1 MKILDRYIL
10 STYLK
15 TFFSVFTILMLIFIL
30 QSVWVYISELAGKDL
45 EIEIILK
52 FLIYV
57 SPRIVVLVLPLTI
70 LLASIMVFGGF
81 SENYE
86 FAAMKSTGISLQ
98 RAMKSLSVFIVLLAV
113 ISFFFANSVIPFA
126 EFNFYSLR
134 RNIAKVKPAMAI
146 AEGQFNQLNDINI
159 KVAEKSGENGGFLR
173 DVIIHQKKG
182 NVRGNFTVIK
192 ANTGEFISDDTSD
205 ILQLVLFDGNYYDEI
220 QDKDYTKRTKNRPQ
234 VKSTFDKYII
244 NIDVSQFN
252 NVDFENKENIT
263 KHTMLNVTD
272 LKTAIDSLNTNRNN
286 ILETFSETMLR
297 RTTYHNLKLNF
308 KQNELDSI
316 TTTEAVDILKLYEER
331 NSIQIIDLALNT
343 IKKAKNDLTSKSKA
357 MLNSLVNVNKHVVAL
372 HDKFALGLSC
382 IILFFVGA
390 PLGALIRKGGIGLPL
405 IIAILIFLTYHFIGL
420 FAKNSS
426 EDSSVDPVLAAW
438 LSSLILLPFSIY
450 LTNRATKDRPLIDFD
465 SVLIP
470 LKQLVASKSDSD
482 IFDSQQLTSEDT
494 SELESFENEKLIDI
508 VKNFRQFGLSLNYK
522 QRALKILNSR
532 GISEL
537 QLKMAGNLSNQK
549 YENALR
555 LYIDFKEHSK
565 LALNLNIL
573 TILLGLGGFVLSNN
587 GIPVIGKILSVIAV
601 LSLLFFVVLFLKSTS
616 NQSDFYKLL
625 SIKFL
630 TNSFVFIILGI
641 PLFVL
646 YRAFFIKKMKEDLL
660 KIS

>member
-10 STYLK
+10 TTYLK
-15 TFFSVFTILMLIFIL
+15 TFFSVFTILMMIFIL

-45 EIEIILK
+45 EIEVVLK
-52 FLIYV
+52 FLLYV

-98 RAMKSLSVFIVLLAV
+98 RAMKSLSVFIVFLAV

-146 AEGQFNQLNDINI
+146 AEGQFNQLNEINI
-159 KVAEKSGENGGFLR
+159 KVAEKSGENGEFLR

-182 NVRGNFTVIK
+182 SFSGNFTVIK
-192 ANTGEFISDDTSD
+192 ANTGEFISNETSD
-205 ILQLVLFDGNYYDEI
+205 VLQLVLFDGNYYDEI
-220 QDKDYTKRTKNRPQ
+220 QHKDYTKRTKNRPL
-234 VKSTFDKYII
+234 VKSTFEKYII

-252 NVDFENKENIT
+252 NIDFESKESIT
-263 KHTMLNVTD
+263 KHTMLNVVD
-272 LKTAIDSLNTNRNN
+272 LKTAIDSLNVKRSEVLT
-286 ILETFSETMLR
+286 TFSETMLK
-297 RTTYHNLKLNF
+297 RTNHHTLN
-308 KQNELDSI
+308 QNYKVSELDSI
-316 TTTEAVDILKLYEER
+316 TENVDILKLYDER
-331 NSIQIIDLALNT
+331 KSIQLIDLALNT
-343 IKKAKNDLTSKSKA
+343 TKTAKKELTSKSKT
-357 MLNSLVNVNKHVVAL
+357 MLDSLVTVNKHVVAL

-405 IIAILIFLTYHFIGL
+405 VIAILIFLTYHFIGL

-450 LTNRATKDRPLIDFD
+450 LTNRATKDRALIDFD

-470 LKQLVASKSDSD
+470 LKRLVTSKSDTEIVD
-482 IFDSQQLTSEDT
+482 TLQLSSENT
-494 SELESFENEKLIDI
+494 SELDGFDNKKLIDI
-508 VKNFRQFGLSLNYK
+508 IKNFRQFGLSLNYR
-522 QRALKILNSR
+522 QTAIRILNSR

-537 QLKMAGNLSNQK
+537 ELKLGGNLSNQK

-555 LYIDFKEHSK
+555 LFIDFKENSK
-565 LALNLNIL
+565 LALVLNIL
-573 TILLGLGGFVLSNN
+573 TIILGLGGSILAEN
-587 GIPVIGKILSVIAV
+587 GIPIIGKITSGFAILGLI
-601 LSLLFFVVLFLKSTS
+601 FFVVVFQKSTS

-641 PLFVL
+641 PLFFL
-646 YRAFFIKKMKEDLL
+646 YRPFFIKKMKEDLL

>member
-10 STYLK
+10 TTYLK
-15 TFFSVFTILMLIFIL
+15 TFFSVFTILMMIFIL

-45 EIEIILK
+45 EIVVVLK
-52 FLIYV
+52 FLLYV

-98 RAMKSLSVFIVLLAV
+98 RAMKSLSVFIVFLAV

-146 AEGQFNQLNDINI
+146 AEGQFNQLNEINI
-159 KVAEKSGENGGFLR
+159 KVAEKSGENGEFLR

-182 NVRGNFTVIK
+182 TYTGNFTVIK
-192 ANTGEFISDDTSD
+192 ANTGEFISDESSD

-220 QDKDYTKRTKNRPQ
+220 QHKDYTKRTKNRPQ
-234 VKSTFDKYII
+234 VKSTFEKYII

-252 NVDFENKENIT
+252 NIDFESKENIT
-263 KHTMLNVTD
+263 KHTMLNVVD
-272 LKTAIDSLNTNRNN
+272 LKTAIDSLNIKRSDVLT
-286 ILETFSETMLR
+286 TFSETMLK
-297 RTTYHNLKLNF
+297 RTNHHTLNLNYKVS
-308 KQNELDSI
+308 ELDSI
-316 TTTEAVDILKLYEER
+316 TETVDVLKLYEER
-331 NSIQIIDLALNT
+331 KSIQLIELALNT
-343 IKKAKNDLTSKSKA
+343 TKTAKKDLTSRSKT
-357 MLNSLVNVNKHVVAL
+357 MLDTLVTVNKHVVAL

-405 IIAILIFLTYHFIGL
+405 VIAILIFLTYHFIGL

-450 LTNRATKDRPLIDFD
+450 LTNRATKDRALIDFD
-465 SVLIP
+465 SILIP
-470 LKQLVASKSDSD
+470 LKNLVTSKSDCE
-482 IFDSQQLTSEDT
+482 IVNKQQLTSENT
-494 SELESFENEKLIDI
+494 SELDGFDNDKLIDI
-508 VKNFRQFGLSLNYK
+508 IKNFRQFGLSLNYK
-522 QRALKILNSR
+522 QTALKILNSR

-537 QLKMAGNLSNQK
+537 ELKMGGNLSNQN

-555 LYIDFKEHSK
+555 LYIDFKENSK
-565 LALNLNIL
+565 LALVLNIL
-573 TILLGLGGFVLSNN
+573 TIIFGLGGSFLSDNE
-587 GIPVIGKILSVIAV
+587 IPVMGKILSGIAI
-601 LSLLFFVVLFLKSTS
+601 LSLIFFVVVFQKTTS

-641 PLFVL
+641 PLFFL
-646 YRAFFIKKMKEDLL
+646 YRPFFIKKMKEDLK

>member
-10 STYLK
+10 TTYLK
-15 TFFSVFTILMLIFIL
+15 TFFSVFTILMMIFIL

-45 EIEIILK
+45 EIEIVLK
-52 FLIYV
+52 FLLYV
-57 SPRIVVLVLPLTI
+57 SPRIVILVLPLTI

-98 RAMKSLSVFIVLLAV
+98 RAMKSLSVFIVFLAV
-113 ISFFFANSVIPFA
+113 ISFFFANSVIPYA

-146 AEGQFNQLNDINI
+146 AEGQFNQLNEINI
-159 KVAEKSGENGGFLR
+159 KVAEKSGENGEFLR

-182 NVRGNFTVIK
+182 NFTGNFTVIK
-192 ANTGEFISDDTSD
+192 SKTGEFISDDSSN
-205 ILQLVLFDGNYYDEI
+205 ILQLVLFDGNYYDEV
-220 QDKDYTKRTKNRPQ
+220 QSKDYTKRTKNRPL
-234 VKSTFDKYII
+234 VKSTFEKYII

-252 NVDFENKENIT
+252 NIDFEKKETIT
-263 KHTMLNVTD
+263 KHTMLNVVD
-272 LKTAIDSLNTNRNN
+272 LKTAIDSLNTNRTNV
-286 ILETFSETMLR
+286 LTTFSETMLK
-297 RTTYHNLKLNF
+297 RTNQHTLNLNYKLND
-308 KQNELDSI
+308 LDSL
-316 TTTEAVDILKLYEER
+316 TETVDILKLYKER
-331 NSIQIIDLALNT
+331 KKIQLIDLALNT
-343 IKKAKNDLTSKSKA
+343 IKTAKKDLNAKSKT
-357 MLNSLVNVNKHVVAL
+357 MLNTLVNVNQHIVAF

-405 IIAILIFLTYHFIGL
+405 VIAILIFLTYHFIGL

-426 EDSSVDPVLAAW
+426 EDSSIDPVVAAW

-450 LTNRATKDRPLIDFD
+450 LTNRATKDRALIDFD
-465 SVLIP
+465 SILIP
-470 LKQLVASKSDSD
+470 LKHLLTSKSDSKFVD
-482 IFDSQQLTSEDT
+482 IHQIASEDT
-494 SELESFENEKLIDI
+494 SELDQFENHKLIDV

-522 QRALKILNSR
+522 QAALKILNKR

-537 QLKMAGNLSNQK
+537 ELKMGGNLSNQN

-555 LYIDFKEHSK
+555 NYIDFKENSK
-565 LALNLNIL
+565 LALVFNLL
-573 TILLGLGGFVLSNN
+573 TIVLGFGGSILSNN
-587 GIPVIGKILSVIAV
+587 EFPTIGQAMSGIAV
-601 LSLLFFVVLFLKSTS
+601 ISLIFFVIVFQKTTS

-625 SIKFL
+625 NVKFL
-630 TNSFVFIILGI
+630 TNAFVFIILGI
-641 PLFVL
+641 PLFFL
-646 YRAFFIKKMKEDLL
+646 YRIFFIKKMKEDLL

>member
-10 STYLK
+10 TTYLK
-15 TFFSVFTILMLIFIL
+15 TFFSVFTILMMIFIL

-45 EIEIILK
+45 EIEIVLK
-52 FLIYV
+52 FLLYV
-57 SPRIVVLVLPLTI
+57 SPRIVILVLPLTI

-98 RAMKSLSVFIVLLAV
+98 RAMKSLSVFIVFLAV
-113 ISFFFANSVIPFA
+113 ISFFFANSVIPYA

-146 AEGQFNQLNDINI
+146 AEGQFNQLNEINI
-159 KVAEKSGENGGFLR
+159 KVAEKSGENGELLR

-182 NVRGNFTVIK
+182 NISGNFTVIK
-192 ANTGEFISDDTSD
+192 SKTGEFISDDTTD
-205 ILQLVLFDGNYYDEI
+205 VLQLVLIDGNYYDEV
-220 QDKDYTKRTKNRPQ
+220 QPKDYTKRTKNRPF
-234 VKSTFDKYII
+234 VKSTFEKYII

-252 NVDFENKENIT
+252 NIDFEKKENIT
-263 KHTMLNVTD
+263 KQTMLNVVD
-272 LKTAIDSLNTNRNN
+272 LKTAIDSLNTKRNN
-286 ILETFSETMLR
+286 VLTKFSETMLQ
-297 RTTYHNLKLNF
+297 RTNHHTLNLNYKLS
-308 KQNELDSI
+308 ELDSI
-316 TTTEAVDILKLYEER
+316 IQKVDVLKLYEER
-331 NSIQIIDLALNT
+331 KMIQLIDISLNSIKTAKKDLNSR
-343 IKKAKNDLTSKSKA
+343 SKT
-357 MLNSLVNVNKHVVAL
+357 MLNSMVNINKHIVAF

-390 PLGALIRKGGIGLPL
+390 PLGALIRKGGIGLPM

-426 EDSSVDPVLAAW
+426 EDSSIDPVLAAW

-450 LTNRATKDRPLIDFD
+450 LTNRATKDRALIDLD
-465 SVLIP
+465 SILIP
-470 LKQLVASKSDSD
+470 LKQLVTSKSDKELID
-482 IFDSQQLTSEDT
+482 IIQISSEDS
-494 SELESFENEKLIDI
+494 SELDQFENKKLIDI

-522 QRALKILNSR
+522 QTALKILNSR

-537 QLKMAGNLSNQK
+537 ELKMGGNLSNQT

-555 LYIDFKEHSK
+555 NYIDFKENSK
-565 LALNLNIL
+565 LALILNLL
-573 TILLGLGGFVLSNN
+573 TIILGFGGSILSNN
-587 GIPVIGKILSVIAV
+587 EFQIIGQSMSVIAI
-601 LSLLFFVVLFLKSTS
+601 LSLIFFVVVFQKTTS

-625 SIKFL
+625 NIKFL
-630 TNSFVFIILGI
+630 TNAFVFIILGI
-641 PLFVL
+641 PLFIL
-646 YRAFFIKKMKEDLL
+646 YRIFFIKKMKEDLL

>member
-1 MKILDRYIL
+1 MKLLDRYIL
-10 STYLK
+10 TTYLK
-15 TFFSVFTILMLIFIL
+15 TFFSVFTILMMIFIL

-45 EIEIILK
+45 EIEVVMK

-159 KVAEKSGENGGFLR
+159 KVAEKSGENGEFLR

-182 NVRGNFTVIK
+182 NVRENFTVIK
-192 ANTGEFISDDTSD
+192 ANTGEFISDENSD
-205 ILQLVLFDGNYYDEI
+205 ILQLVLFNGNYYDEI
-220 QDKDYTKRTKNRPQ
+220 QDKDYTRRTKNRPQ

-252 NVDFENKENIT
+252 NVDFESKENIT

-272 LKTAIDSLNTNRNN
+272 LKTSIDSLNTNRSD
-286 ILETFSETMLR
+286 ILETFSETMLK
-297 RTTYHNLKLNF
+297 RTTYHTLNLNYKLS
-308 KQNELDSI
+308 KLDSI
-316 TTTEAVDILKLYEER
+316 NETIDILKLYEESK
-331 NSIQIIDLALNT
+331 SIQIIELALNT
-343 IKKAKNDLTSKSKA
+343 IKTAKNDLTSKSKT

-426 EDSSVDPVLAAW
+426 EDGSINPVLAAW

-450 LTNRATKDRPLIDFD
+450 LTNRATKDRALIDFD

-470 LKQLVASKSDSD
+470 LKQLVASKSDSE
-482 IFDSQQLTSEDT
+482 IVNTQQLTSENT
-494 SELESFENEKLIDI
+494 SKLESFENEKLIDI

-522 QRALKILNSR
+522 QKALKILNLR
-532 GISEL
+532 DISEL
-537 QLKMAGNLSNQK
+537 ELKMSGNLSNQK

-565 LALNLNIL
+565 LALVLNTL
-573 TILLGLGGFVLSNN
+573 TILLGFGGLVLSNN
-587 GIPVIGKILSVIAV
+587 GMPVMGKILSGIAV
-601 LSLLFFVVLFLKSTS
+601 LCLLFFLIVFQKTIS
-616 NQSDFYKLL
+616 NQFNFYKLL

-646 YRAFFIKKMKEDLL
+646 YRPFFIKKMKEDLL

>member
-10 STYLK
+10 TTYLK
-15 TFFSVFTILMLIFIL
+15 TFFSVFTILMMIFIL

-45 EIEIILK
+45 EIEIVLK
-52 FLIYV
+52 FLLYV

-98 RAMKSLSVFIVLLAV
+98 RAMKSLSVFIVFLAV

-159 KVAEKSGENGGFLR
+159 KVAEKSGENGEFLR

-182 NVRGNFTVIK
+182 TFTGNFTVIK

-220 QDKDYTKRTKNRPQ
+220 QSKDYTKRTKNRPQ
-234 VKSTFDKYII
+234 VKSTFEKYII

-252 NVDFENKENIT
+252 DIDFESKETIT
-263 KHTMLNVTD
+263 KHTMLNVMD
-272 LKTAIDSLNTNRNN
+272 LKTAIDSLNTKRGG
-286 ILETFSETMLR
+286 LLSTFSETMLK
-297 RTTYHNLKLNF
+297 RTNQHTLNLNYKLS
-308 KQNELDSI
+308 ELDSI
-316 TTTEAVDILKLYEER
+316 TETVDILKLYEER
-331 NSIQIIDLALNT
+331 KSIQLIDLALNT
-343 IKKAKNDLTSKSKA
+343 TKTAKKDLTSKSKT
-357 MLNSLVNVNKHVVAL
+357 MLDTLVTVNKHVVAF

-426 EDSSVDPVLAAW
+426 EDSSIDPVVAAW

-450 LTNRATKDRPLIDFD
+450 LTNRATKDRALIDFD

-470 LKQLVASKSDSD
+470 LKRLVTSKSDSEIVD
-482 IFDSQQLTSEDT
+482 EQQLTSEDT
-494 SELESFENEKLIDI
+494 SELGQFENDKLIDV

-522 QRALKILNSR
+522 QTALRILNTR

-537 QLKMAGNLSNQK
+537 ELKMGGNLSNQN

-555 LYIDFKEHSK
+555 LYIDFKENSK
-565 LALNLNIL
+565 LALVLNVL
-573 TILLGLGGFVLSNN
+573 TIVIGFCGSFLSNN
-587 GIPVIGKILSVIAV
+587 EFPILGQILSGIAI
-601 LSLLFFVVLFLKSTS
+601 LSLIFFVVVFQKTTS

-641 PLFVL
+641 PLFFL
-646 YRAFFIKKMKEDLL
+646 YRPYFIKKMKEDLL

>member
-15 TFFSVFTILMLIFIL
+15 TFFSVFTILMMIFIL

-45 EIEIILK
+45 EIEIVLK
-52 FLIYV
+52 FLLYV
-57 SPRIVVLVLPLTI
+57 SPRIVILVLPLTI

-98 RAMKSLSVFIVLLAV
+98 RAMKSLSVFIVFLAV
-113 ISFFFANSVIPFA
+113 ISFFFANSVIPYA

-146 AEGQFNQLNDINI
+146 AEGQFNQLNEINI
-159 KVAEKSGENGGFLR
+159 KVAEKSGENGEFLR

-182 NVRGNFTVIK
+182 NFTGNFTVIK
-192 ANTGEFISDDTSD
+192 SKTGEFISDDSSN
-205 ILQLVLFDGNYYDEI
+205 ILQLVLFDGNYYDEV
-220 QDKDYTKRTKNRPQ
+220 QPKDYTKRTKNRPL
-234 VKSTFDKYII
+234 VKSTFEKYII

-252 NVDFENKENIT
+252 NIDFEKKETIT
-263 KHTMLNVTD
+263 KHTMLNVVD
-272 LKTAIDSLNTNRNN
+272 LKTAIDSLNINRNN
-286 ILETFSETMLR
+286 VLTTFSETMLH
-297 RTTYHNLKLNF
+297 RTNQHTLNLNYKLSE
-308 KQNELDSI
+308 QDSL
-316 TTTEAVDILKLYEER
+316 TETVDILKLYKER
-331 NSIQIIDLALNT
+331 KKIQLIDLSLNT
-343 IKKAKNDLTSKSKA
+343 IKTAKKDLNAKSKT
-357 MLNSLVNVNKHVVAL
+357 MLNTLVNVNQHIVAF

-405 IIAILIFLTYHFIGL
+405 VIAILIFLTYHFIGL

-426 EDSSVDPVLAAW
+426 EDSSIDPVVAAW

-450 LTNRATKDRPLIDFD
+450 LTNRATKDRALIDFD
-465 SVLIP
+465 SILIP
-470 LKQLVASKSDSD
+470 LKHLLTSKSDSEFVD
-482 IFDSQQLTSEDT
+482 IHQIASEDT
-494 SELESFENEKLIDI
+494 SELDQFENHKLIDV

-522 QRALKILNSR
+522 QAALKILNKR

-537 QLKMAGNLSNQK
+537 ELKMGGNLSNQN

-555 LYIDFKEHSK
+555 NYIDFKENSK
-565 LALNLNIL
+565 LALVFNLL
-573 TILLGLGGFVLSNN
+573 TIVLGFGGSILSNN
-587 GIPVIGKILSVIAV
+587 EFSTIGQAMSGIAV
-601 LSLLFFVVLFLKSTS
+601 ISLIFFVIVFQKTTS

-625 SIKFL
+625 NVKFL
-630 TNSFVFIILGI
+630 TNAFVFIILGI
-641 PLFVL
+641 PLFFL
-646 YRAFFIKKMKEDLL
+646 YRIFFIKKMKEDLL

>member
-10 STYLK
+10 TTYLK
-15 TFFSVFTILMLIFIL
+15 TFFSVFTILMMIFIL

-45 EIEIILK
+45 EIEVVLK

-98 RAMKSLSVFIVLLAV
+98 RAMKSLSVFIVFLAV

-146 AEGQFNQLNDINI
+146 AEGQFNQLNEINI
-159 KVAEKSGENGGFLR
+159 KVAEKSGENGEFLR

-182 NVRGNFTVIK
+182 SFSGNFTVIK
-192 ANTGEFISDDTSD
+192 ANTGEFISNEISD
-205 ILQLVLFDGNYYDEI
+205 VLQLVLFDGNYYDEI
-220 QDKDYTKRTKNRPQ
+220 QHKDYTKRTKNRPL
-234 VKSTFDKYII
+234 VKSTFEKYII

-252 NVDFENKENIT
+252 NIDFESKESIT
-263 KHTMLNVTD
+263 KHTMLNVVD
-272 LKTAIDSLNTNRNN
+272 LKTVIDSLNVKRSDVLT
-286 ILETFSETMLR
+286 TFSETMLK
-297 RTTYHNLKLNF
+297 RTNHHTLN
-308 KQNELDSI
+308 QNYKVSELDSI
-316 TTTEAVDILKLYEER
+316 TENVDILKLYDER
-331 NSIQIIDLALNT
+331 KSIQLIDLALNT
-343 IKKAKNDLTSKSKA
+343 TKTAKKELTSKSKT
-357 MLNSLVNVNKHVVAL
+357 MLDSLVTVNKHVVAL

-405 IIAILIFLTYHFIGL
+405 VIAILIFLTYHFIGL

-450 LTNRATKDRPLIDFD
+450 LTNRATKDRALIDFD

-470 LKQLVASKSDSD
+470 LKRLVTSKSDTEIVD
-482 IFDSQQLTSEDT
+482 TQQLTSENI
-494 SELESFENEKLIDI
+494 SELDGFDNKKLIDI
-508 VKNFRQFGLSLNYK
+508 IKNFRQFGLSLNYK
-522 QRALKILNSR
+522 QTALKILNSR

-537 QLKMAGNLSNQK
+537 ELKMGGNLSNQK

-555 LYIDFKEHSK
+555 LFIDFKENSK
-565 LALNLNIL
+565 LALVLNIL
-573 TILLGLGGFVLSNN
+573 TIILGLGGSILAEN
-587 GIPVIGKILSVIAV
+587 GIPIIGKIISGFAILGLI
-601 LSLLFFVVLFLKSTS
+601 FFVVVFQKSTS

-630 TNSFVFIILGI
+630 TNSFAFIILGI
-641 PLFVL
+641 PLFFL
-646 YRAFFIKKMKEDLL
+646 YRPFFIKKMKEDLL

>member
-1 MKILDRYIL
+1 LKILDRYIL
-10 STYLK
+10 TTYLK
-15 TFFSVFTILMLIFIL
+15 TFFIVFTILMMIFIL

-45 EIEIILK
+45 EIVVVLK
-52 FLIYV
+52 FLLYV

-98 RAMKSLSVFIVLLAV
+98 RAMKSLSVFIVFLAV

-146 AEGQFNQLNDINI
+146 AEGQFNQLNEINI
-159 KVAEKSGENGGFLR
+159 KVAEKSGENGEFLR

-182 NVRGNFTVIK
+182 TYTGNFTVIK
-192 ANTGEFISDDTSD
+192 ANTGEFISDESSD

-220 QDKDYTKRTKNRPQ
+220 QHKDYTKRTKNRPQ
-234 VKSTFDKYII
+234 VKSTFEKYII

-252 NVDFENKENIT
+252 NIDFESKENIT
-263 KHTMLNVTD
+263 KHTMLNVVD
-272 LKTAIDSLNTNRNN
+272 LKTAIDSLNIKRSDVLT
-286 ILETFSETMLR
+286 TFSETMLK
-297 RTTYHNLKLNF
+297 RTNHHTLNLNYKVS
-308 KQNELDSI
+308 ELDSI
-316 TTTEAVDILKLYEER
+316 TETVDVLKLYEER
-331 NSIQIIDLALNT
+331 KSIQLIELALNT
-343 IKKAKNDLTSKSKA
+343 TKTAKKDLTSRSKT
-357 MLNSLVNVNKHVVAL
+357 MLDTLVTVNKHVVAL

-405 IIAILIFLTYHFIGL
+405 VIAILIFLTYHFIGL

-450 LTNRATKDRPLIDFD
+450 LTNRATKDRALIDFD
-465 SVLIP
+465 SILIP
-470 LKQLVASKSDSD
+470 LKNLVTSKSDCEIVD
-482 IFDSQQLTSEDT
+482 KQQLTSENT
-494 SELESFENEKLIDI
+494 SELDGFDNDKLIDI
-508 VKNFRQFGLSLNYK
+508 IKNFRQFGLSLNYK
-522 QRALKILNSR
+522 QTALKILNSR

-537 QLKMAGNLSNQK
+537 ELKMGGNLSNQN

-555 LYIDFKEHSK
+555 LYIDFKENSK
-565 LALNLNIL
+565 LALVLNIL
-573 TILLGLGGFVLSNN
+573 TIIFGLGGSFLSDNE
-587 GIPVIGKILSVIAV
+587 IPVMGKILSGIAI
-601 LSLLFFVVLFLKSTS
+601 LSLIFFVVVFQKTTS

-641 PLFVL
+641 PLFFL
-646 YRAFFIKKMKEDLL
+646 YRPFFIKKMKEDLK

>member
-10 STYLK
+10 TTYLK
-15 TFFSVFTILMLIFIL
+15 TFFSVFTILMMIFIL

-45 EIEIILK
+45 EIEVVLK
-52 FLIYV
+52 FLLYV

-98 RAMKSLSVFIVLLAV
+98 RAMKSLSVFIVFLAV

-146 AEGQFNQLNDINI
+146 AEGQFNQLNEINI
-159 KVAEKSGENGGFLR
+159 KVAEKSGENGEFLR

-182 NVRGNFTVIK
+182 SFSGNFTVIK
-192 ANTGEFISDDTSD
+192 ANTGEFISNETSD
-205 ILQLVLFDGNYYDEI
+205 VLQLVLFDGNYYDEI
-220 QDKDYTKRTKNRPQ
+220 QHKDYTKRTKNRPL
-234 VKSTFDKYII
+234 VKSTFEKYII

-252 NVDFENKENIT
+252 NIDFESKESIT
-263 KHTMLNVTD
+263 KHTMLNVVD
-272 LKTAIDSLNTNRNN
+272 LKTAIDSLNVNRSDV
-286 ILETFSETMLR
+286 LTTFSETMLK
-297 RTTYHNLKLNF
+297 RTNHHTLN
-308 KQNELDSI
+308 QNYKVSELDSI
-316 TTTEAVDILKLYEER
+316 TENVDILKLYDER
-331 NSIQIIDLALNT
+331 KSIQLIDLALNT
-343 IKKAKNDLTSKSKA
+343 TKTAKKELTSKSKT
-357 MLNSLVNVNKHVVAL
+357 MLDSLVTVNKHVVAL

-405 IIAILIFLTYHFIGL
+405 VIAILIFLTYHFIGL

-450 LTNRATKDRPLIDFD
+450 LTNRATKDRALIDFD

-470 LKQLVASKSDSD
+470 LKRLVTSKSDTEIVD
-482 IFDSQQLTSEDT
+482 TLQLSSENT
-494 SELESFENEKLIDI
+494 SELDGFDNKKLIDI
-508 VKNFRQFGLSLNYK
+508 IKNFRQFGLSLNYR
-522 QRALKILNSR
+522 QTAIKILNSR

-537 QLKMAGNLSNQK
+537 ELKLGGNLSNQK

-555 LYIDFKEHSK
+555 LFIDFKENSK
-565 LALNLNIL
+565 LALVLNIL
-573 TILLGLGGFVLSNN
+573 TIILGLGGSILAEN
-587 GIPVIGKILSVIAV
+587 GIPIIGKITSGFAILGLI
-601 LSLLFFVVLFLKSTS
+601 FFVVVFQKSTS

-641 PLFVL
+641 PLFLL
-646 YRAFFIKKMKEDLL
+646 YRPFFIKKMKEDLL

>member
-10 STYLK
+10 TTYLK
-15 TFFSVFTILMLIFIL
+15 TFFSVFTILMMIFIL

-45 EIEIILK
+45 EIEIVLK
-52 FLIYV
+52 FLLYV

-98 RAMKSLSVFIVLLAV
+98 RAMKSLSVFIVFLAV
-113 ISFFFANSVIPFA
+113 ISFFFANSVIPYA

-159 KVAEKSGENGGFLR
+159 KVAEKSGENGQYLR

-182 NVRGNFTVIK
+182 TFTGNFTVIK
-192 ANTGEFISDDTSD
+192 AKKGEFISDDTSD
-205 ILQLVLFDGNYYDEI
+205 ILQLVLIDGNYYDEI
-220 QDKDYTKRTKNRPQ
+220 QSKDYTKRTKNRPL
-234 VKSTFDKYII
+234 VKSTFERYII

-252 NVDFENKENIT
+252 NIDFEKKETIT
-263 KHTMLNVTD
+263 KHTMLNVVD
-272 LKTAIDSLNTNRNN
+272 LKTAIDSLNIKRVDVLTQ
-286 ILETFSETMLR
+286 FSETMLQ
-297 RTTYHNLKLNF
+297 RTNQHTLNLNYKLS
-308 KQNELDSI
+308 ELDSI
-316 TTTEAVDILKLYEER
+316 TETVDILKLYEER
-331 NSIQIIDLALNT
+331 KSIQLIDLALNT
-343 IKKAKNDLTSKSKA
+343 TKTAKKDLTSKSKT
-357 MLNSLVNVNKHVVAL
+357 MLDSLVNVNKHVVAF

-426 EDSSVDPVLAAW
+426 EDSSVDPVVAAW

-450 LTNRATKDRPLIDFD
+450 LTNRATKDRALIDFD
-465 SVLIP
+465 SILIP
-470 LKQLVASKSDSD
+470 LKRLVTSKSDSELVD
-482 IFDSQQLTSEDT
+482 IHQITFENT
-494 SELESFENEKLIDI
+494 SELDQFENHKLIDI
-508 VKNFRQFGLSLNYK
+508 VKNFRQFGRSLNYK
-522 QRALKILNSR
+522 KTALKILNTR

-537 QLKMAGNLSNQK
+537 ELKMAGNLSNQN

-555 LYIDFKEHSK
+555 HYIDFKENSK
-565 LALNLNIL
+565 LALLLNFL
-573 TILLGLGGFVLSNN
+573 TIVLGLGGSILNN
-587 GIPVIGKILSVIAV
+587 NEFPIIGQTMSGVAILSLI
-601 LSLLFFVVLFLKSTS
+601 FFVIVFQKTTS

-625 SIKFL
+625 NIKFL

-641 PLFVL
+641 PLFFL
-646 YRAFFIKKMKEDLL
+646 YRIFFIKKMEEDLL

>member
-10 STYLK
+10 TTYLK
-15 TFFSVFTILMLIFIL
+15 TFFSVFTILMMIFIL

-45 EIEIILK
+45 EIEVVLK
-52 FLIYV
+52 FLLYV

-98 RAMKSLSVFIVLLAV
+98 RAMKSLSVFIVFLAV
-113 ISFFFANSVIPFA
+113 ISFFFANSVIPYA

-134 RNIAKVKPAMAI
+134 KNIAKVKPAMVI

-159 KVAEKSGENGGFLR
+159 KVAKKSGENGEFLK

-182 NVRGNFTVIK
+182 NFTGNYTVIK
-192 ANTGEFISDDTSD
+192 ANTGEFISNENSD

-234 VKSTFDKYII
+234 VKSTFEKYII

-252 NVDFENKENIT
+252 NIDFESKESIT
-263 KHTMLNVTD
+263 KHTMLNVMD
-272 LKTAIDSLNTNRNN
+272 LKTAIDSLNTKREDV
-286 ILETFSETMLR
+286 LKTFAETMLK
-297 RTTYHNLKLNF
+297 RTNNHNLNLNYKLSE
-308 KQNELDSI
+308 QDSI
-316 TTTEAVDILKLYEER
+316 TETIDILNLFQKR
-331 NSIQIIDLALNT
+331 KSIQLIELALNT
-343 IKKAKNDLTSKSKA
+343 TKTAKKDLTSKSKT
-357 MLNSLVNVNKHVVAL
+357 MLNTLVNVNKHVVAF

-405 IIAILIFLTYHFIGL
+405 VIAILIFLTYHFIGL

-426 EDSSVDPVLAAW
+426 EDSSIDPVLAAW

-450 LTNRATKDRPLIDFD
+450 LTNRATKDRAIVDFD
-465 SVLIP
+465 SILIP
-470 LKQLVASKSDSD
+470 LKQLVSSDSD
-482 IFDSQQLTSEDT
+482 REIVDAQQLNSENP
-494 SELESFENEKLIDI
+494 SELDGFENNKLIDI
-508 VKNFRQFGLSLNYK
+508 VKNFRQYGLSLNYK
-522 QRALKILNSR
+522 QNALKILNSR
-532 GISEL
+532 DISEL
-537 QLKMAGNLSNQK
+537 ELKMGGNLTNQT

-565 LALNLNIL
+565 LALILNIL
-573 TILLGLGGFVLSNN
+573 TIVLGFFGSFLSNN
-587 GIPVIGKILSVIAV
+587 NIPVLGEVLSGIAV
-601 LSLLFFVVLFLKSTS
+601 LSLLFFVVVFQKTTS
-616 NQSDFYKLL
+616 NQSDFYKLR

-630 TNSFVFIILGI
+630 TNSFVFILLGI
-641 PLFVL
+641 PLFFL
-646 YRAFFIKKMKEDLL
+646 YRPFFIKKMKEDLM

>member
-10 STYLK
+10 TTYLK
-15 TFFSVFTILMLIFIL
+15 TFFSVFTILMMIFIL

-45 EIEIILK
+45 EIEIVLK
-52 FLIYV
+52 FLLYV

-98 RAMKSLSVFIVLLAV
+98 RAMKSLSVFIIFLAV
-113 ISFFFANSVIPFA
+113 ISFFFANSVIPYA

-159 KVAEKSGENGGFLR
+159 KVAEKSGENGEFLK
-173 DVIIHQKKG
+173 DIIIHQKKG
-182 NVRGNFTVIK
+182 TFTGNFTVIK
-192 ANTGEFISDDTSD
+192 ANTGEFISDETSD

-220 QDKDYTKRTKNRPQ
+220 QHKDYTKRTKNRPQ
-234 VKSTFDKYII
+234 VKSTFEKYII

-252 NVDFENKENIT
+252 DIDFESKETIT
-263 KHTMLNVTD
+263 KHTMLNVVD
-272 LKTAIDSLNTNRNN
+272 LKTAIDSLNIKREG
-286 ILETFSETMLR
+286 ILTTFSETMLK
-297 RTTYHNLKLNF
+297 RTNQHTLNINYKLS
-308 KQNELDSI
+308 ELDSI
-316 TTTEAVDILKLYEER
+316 TETVDILNLYEER
-331 NSIQIIDLALNT
+331 KSIQLIDLALNT
-343 IKKAKNDLTSKSKA
+343 TKTAKKDLTAKSKT
-357 MLNSLVNVNKHVVAL
+357 MLDSLVTVNKHVVAF

-426 EDSSVDPVLAAW
+426 EDSSVDPVVAAW

-450 LTNRATKDRPLIDFD
+450 LTNRATKDRALIDFD

-470 LKQLVASKSDSD
+470 LKNLVTSKSDGEIVD
-482 IFDSQQLTSEDT
+482 VQQLTSEDT
-494 SELESFENEKLIDI
+494 SELDNFENHKLIDI

-522 QRALKILNSR
+522 QTALKILNTR

-537 QLKMAGNLSNQK
+537 ELKMGGDLSNQN

-555 LYIDFKEHSK
+555 LYIDFKENSK
-565 LALNLNIL
+565 LALVLNIL
-573 TILLGLGGFVLSNN
+573 TIVLGFGGSILSNN
-587 GIPVIGKILSVIAV
+587 GIPIVGQILSGIAI
-601 LSLLFFVVLFLKSTS
+601 LSLIFFVVVFQKTTS

-641 PLFVL
+641 PLFFL
-646 YRAFFIKKMKEDLL
+646 YRPFFVKKMKEDLL